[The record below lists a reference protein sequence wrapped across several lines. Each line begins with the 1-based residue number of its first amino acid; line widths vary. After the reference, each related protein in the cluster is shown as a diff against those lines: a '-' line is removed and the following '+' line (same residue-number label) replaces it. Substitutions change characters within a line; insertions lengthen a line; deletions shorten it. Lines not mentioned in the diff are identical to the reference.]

1 MWTDEFDV
9 MTDNSCIFLL
19 RGCLFVCL
27 LSSNQELVKRNC
39 QPRGWVFPI
48 KLFLSWRWRA
58 SLGSEDWRRNC
69 NLNTLLMNIKCTNNR
84 KLNKMTSGNIF
95 RLLTAIISFL
105 ISLLFGVRSPQPGQ
119 QGGCVIK
126 RLKANFVRMTRTRLD
141 YSHPWQQ
148 FTPRRIGRREKQAS
162 AQT

>member
-1 MWTDEFDV
+1 
-9 MTDNSCIFLL
+9 MTANSCIFLL

-39 QPRGWVFPI
+39 PPRGWVFPI

-148 FTPRRIGRREKQAS
+148 FTPRRIGRRENRLQHKLEVAGLS
-162 AQT
+162 

>member
-1 MWTDEFDV
+1 

-27 LSSNQELVKRNC
+27 LNSNQELVKRNC
-39 QPRGWVFPI
+39 QPRGCRVFPI
-48 KLFLSWRWRA
+48 KLFLSWLRRA
-58 SLGSEDWRRNC
+58 SLGREDWRRNC
-69 NLNTLLMNIKCTNNR
+69 NLNTLLMNIKCTNNG

-95 RLLTAIISFL
+95 ISFL
-105 ISLLFGVRSPQPGQ
+105 ISLLLGVRSPELGQ

-148 FTPRRIGRREKQAS
+148 FTPRRIRSREKRSS
-162 AQT
+162 AQSFIFKLINGK

>member
-1 MWTDEFDV
+1 
-9 MTDNSCIFLL
+9 MTDSSCIFLL

-27 LSSNQELVKRNC
+27 LNSNQELVKRNC
-39 QPRGWVFPI
+39 PPRGCRVFPI
-48 KLFLSWRWRA
+48 KLFLSWLRRA

-95 RLLTAIISFL
+95 RLLTTIISFL
-105 ISLLFGVRSPQPGQ
+105 ISLLYFGVRSPELGQ
-119 QGGCVIK
+119 LGGCVIK

-148 FTPRRIGRREKQAS
+148 FTPRRIEGGRNGLQHKIS
-162 AQT
+162 NLN